1 MTLQLA
7 VSFDRY
13 YLQPAN
19 NQKYIT
25 SSLKHKVN
33 FNVQI
38 RKKKWAIWNVLTRQL
53 IEGLNWSYINF
64 GEEKKDN
71 QEIMSTYQ

>member
-38 RKKKWAIWNVLTRQL
+38 RKKSERYEMFLTRQL

-64 GEEKKDN
+64 GEEKDN

>member
-7 VSFDRY
+7 VSFDRC

-38 RKKKWAIWNVLTRQL
+38 RKKSERYEMFLTRQL
-53 IEGLNWSYINF
+53 IEGLN
-64 GEEKKDN
+64 
-71 QEIMSTYQ
+71 